1 MHHLLGADDAD
12 GADFYI
18 IFARKTTYSMN
29 ILLLVGGLLLILS
42 GANGLTD
49 GAASVAK
56 RFRIP
61 DIVIGLT
68 IVAFGTSAPELTVSV
83 SSALKGSADIAVGNV
98 VGSNLFN
105 TLMIVGCTALFAPI
119 VVSRNTL
126 QKEIPLCILSSIAL
140 LVCANDVF
148 LNGDEA
154 NVLST
159 TDGLLLLC
167 FFAIFL
173 SYTFAIASH
182 VSPEATA
189 GGEEHIRQLP
199 LWKSVLYILGG
210 LGALIAGGSFFVDG
224 ASGIARSLGVS
235 ESVIGLTLVA
245 GGTSLPELA
254 TSIVAALKKNPE
266 IAIGNVV
273 GSNLFNVFLVL
284 GCSASITPLHLT
296 GITNLDLWV
305 LAGSG
310 VLLWLFGLFF
320 AKRTITRIEGSIL
333 ALCYIAYTAFLIYSL

>member
-1 MHHLLGADDAD
+1 MD
-12 GADFYI
+12 
-18 IFARKTTYSMN
+18 
-29 ILLLVGGLLLILS
+29 ILFLVGGLLLILL

-61 DIVIGLT
+61 SIVIGLT
-68 IVAFGTSAPELTVSV
+68 IVAFGTSAPELTVSI
-83 SSALKGSADIAVGNV
+83 SSALKGSADIAIGNV
-98 VGSNLFN
+98 VGSNIFN

-119 VVSRNTL
+119 AITRNTL
-126 QKEIPLCILSSIAL
+126 KREIPLCILSSFAL
-140 LVCANDVF
+140 LICANDIF
-148 LNGDEA
+148 LDGSRENI
-154 NVLST
+154 LSI

-173 SYTFAIASH
+173 SYTFAIAKRD
-182 VSPEATA
+182 
-189 GGEEHIRQLP
+189 GEMKETSQSEEEEIRQLP
-199 LWKSVLYILGG
+199 MWKSALYILGG
-210 LGALIAGGSFFVDG
+210 LAGLIVGGNFFVEG

-266 IAIGNVV
+266 IAIGNVI
-273 GSNLFNVFLVL
+273 GSNLFNIFFVL

-296 GITNLDLWV
+296 GITNFDLWV
-305 LAGSG
+305 LVGSSL
-310 VLLWLFGLFF
+310 LLWLFGVFF
-320 AKRTITRIEGSIL
+320 GKRTITRMEGSIL
-333 ALCYIAYTAFLIYSL
+333 ILCYVAYTAVLIYSL

>member
-1 MHHLLGADDAD
+1 MA
-12 GADFYI
+12 
-18 IFARKTTYSMN
+18 
-29 ILLLVGGLLLILS
+29 

-61 DIVIGLT
+61 GIVIGLT

-83 SSALKGSADIAVGNV
+83 ASALKGSADIAIGNV
-98 VGSNLFN
+98 VGSNIFN

-119 VVSRNTL
+119 VITKNTL
-126 QKEIPLCILSSIAL
+126 QKEIPLCILASVVL
-140 LVCANDVF
+140 LICANGVF
-148 LNGDEA
+148 LNGDA
-154 NVLST
+154 DNVIDR

-167 FFAIFL
+167 FFAIFM
-173 SYTFAIASH
+173 SYTFAI
-182 VSPEATA
+182 VSGNRKKETA
-189 GGEEHIRQLP
+189 AEEEEIKVLP
-199 LWKSVLYILGG
+199 TWKSALYIIGG
-210 LGALIAGGSFFVDG
+210 LGALIGGGSFFVDG

-254 TSIVAALKKNPE
+254 TSVVAALKKNPE
-266 IAIGNVV
+266 IAIGNVI
-273 GSNLFNVFLVL
+273 GSNLFNIFFVL
-284 GCSASITPLHLT
+284 GCSASLTPLRLT

-305 LAGSG
+305 LVGAG
-310 VLLWLFGLFF
+310 VLLWFFGLFF

-333 ALCYIAYTAFLIYSL
+333 VLCYVAFIAVLIYQQ